1 MNRHQLAAALVLT
14 LGATLDAQAD
24 VVTKSS
30 VTTIARGKT
39 TEGEWVESVQGLRMR
54 GHWASPKA
62 PGCRS
67 VGLIHDATG
76 NRVVVLRCD
85 KQEAEVVDAVKAA
98 AEVEKRLPARLVT
111 TTIEPTGR
119 SQDKLGVRCEEFAF
133 SVKAPLNEDTV
144 LIRRGTAWVAK
155 SGPGV
160 EEYVAFYKSALTVI
174 TAGSIRAPEDLLA
187 WARTDMEPSRQ
198 LALLGG
204 MPYEMH
210 ITLEVQGR
218 GIDASLT
225 RKSLGFDQSI
235 KVTTIENGPLDGH
248 VFDVPEGWKTRTR

>member
-1 MNRHQLAAALVLT
+1 MNRQRLAAALVLT

-119 SQDKLGVRCEEFAF
+119 SQDMLGVRCEEFAF
-133 SVKAPLNEDTV
+133 SVKAPLNENIV

-160 EEYVAFYKSALTVI
+160 EEYVAFYLRWGPIAKTRDGVTKVHLEGMSDAGVAELASLARSWESPARMRI
-174 TAGSIRAPEDLLA
+174 ETAGFSGGEYDPGERAASTPNEPLA
-187 WARTDMEPSRQ
+187 FTLAASPFRRSRTWRC
-198 LALLGG
+198 
-204 MPYEMH
+204 
-210 ITLEVQGR
+210 
-218 GIDASLT
+218 
-225 RKSLGFDQSI
+225 
-235 KVTTIENGPLDGH
+235 
-248 VFDVPEGWKTRTR
+248 W

>member
-1 MNRHQLAAALVLT
+1 MNRHRLAAALVLT
-14 LGATLDAQAD
+14 LGAALDAQAD

-30 VTTIARGKT
+30 VTTIAGGKT

-67 VGLIHDATG
+67 VGLIHDVAG
-76 NRVVVLRCD
+76 NRVVILRCD
-85 KQEAEVVDAVKAA
+85 KQEAEVVDAVKAS

-119 SQDKLGVRCEEFAF
+119 SQEMLRVRCEEFAF
-133 SVKAPLNEDTV
+133 SVMAPLNENIM

-160 EEYVAFYKSALTVI
+160 EEYVAFYRSALTVI
-174 TAGSIRAPEDLLA
+174 TAGSIRAPKAVVAED
-187 WARTDMEPSRQ
+187 RTNMELSRQ

-204 MPYEMH
+204 VPYEMH

-218 GIDASLT
+218 GIYASLM
-225 RKSLGFDQSI
+225 RKALEFDQSI
-235 KVTTIENGPLDGH
+235 KVTSIENGPLDSH

>member
-1 MNRHQLAAALVLT
+1 MNRQRLAAALVLT
-14 LGATLDAQAD
+14 FGAALGAQAD
-24 VVTKSS
+24 VVAKSS
-30 VTTIARGKT
+30 VTTIAGGKT
-39 TEGEWVESVQGLRMR
+39 TEGVWVESVQGLRMR

-119 SQDKLGVRCEEFAF
+119 SQDMLGVRCEEFAF
-133 SVKAPLNEDTV
+133 SVKAPLNENIM

-160 EEYVAFYKSALTVI
+160 EEYVAGV
-174 TAGSIRAPEDLLA
+174 
-187 WARTDMEPSRQ
+187 
-198 LALLGG
+198 
-204 MPYEMH
+204 PYEMH
-210 ITLEVQGR
+210 VKLEVQGAW
-218 GIDASLT
+218 DL
-225 RKSLGFDQSI
+225 RKSDEEALGIRTEHQGDNDRERPIGQPGVRRTQGLEDQD
-235 KVTTIENGPLDGH
+235 TMR
-248 VFDVPEGWKTRTR
+248 RTDLVETGVARTPSAPGVVLYLAGARK